1 MAEEGFRRKLT
12 AILSADV
19 EGYSRLMGE
28 DEDATIRTLT
38 AYRELMSTLIQ
49 KQHGRVVDSPGDNLL
64 AEFLSVVD
72 AVRCAVEIQEELRVR
87 NAELPDGRRMEFRIG
102 INLGD
107 VVEEGERIYGDGV
120 NITAR
125 VEGLAEGGG
134 ICISG
139 TVYDSIKSKLSL
151 GYESLGEHTVK
162 NIKEPVRVY
171 RMRVGPDASVLEE
184 SKEKKL
190 AVKRWQWAA
199 LAAVVVLILGAVAV
213 WNFYFRLPSVEPASV
228 EKMAFPLPEKPSI
241 AVLPFDNMS
250 GDPEQDFIADGFT
263 ENIIMGLSQMPGM
276 FVIARNSVF
285 TYKGKPVKIKQV
297 SEELG
302 VRYVLEGSVQKAGDR
317 LRVNAQLI
325 DALKGHH
332 LWADRYDREL
342 KDLFKLQDEITLK
355 VTTALS
361 VKLLGLMKNERIQTD
376 NFEAWSLFT
385 KGIRHFNRH
394 TKEDN
399 QKAIEYFEKALKLD
413 SDYPLAWLFLA
424 WTHLMDGEMGFSDSP
439 GESIKRAVE
448 IKQKTSDLWPEASRH
463 SFTGEIYS
471 IQKQYEKSIS
481 EKEKALAL
489 APNSSREH
497 ISLAWTLKDGARPE
511 EAIVYA
517 KKAMRLEPH
526 YPAWFLTT
534 LISSYDQTGR
544 YEEGLAAC
552 KQLLDR
558 AAKGEYP
565 LQWAHLGLAA
575 GYARLDRM
583 EEARSHAAELLK
595 IVPKFSI
602 KKYRASWRLSS
613 LKDQKYVDSY
623 TEMLRKAGLPD
634 EPPLPLPDKPS
645 IAVLPFKNLSSDPEQ
660 EFLSDGFTEDIIT
673 TLAKLPRMFVI
684 ARESS
689 FTFKGKSVKIQ
700 EVGRDLGVGYV
711 LEGSIQKLGDRV
723 RISAKLIDA
732 KNGHHLWAEKFDR
745 DQQDIFKLRDDITK
759 EIAIALQVKLT
770 EGEWLPGWGG
780 ITNNFDAY
788 INVRQSLEHFRRFT
802 PDDNILSRQKAKE
815 ALKLDPNY
823 SAATQMIAWTL
834 LMDGLFGTSKTPDK
848 SIEQAF
854 ELARKA
860 LNKGDDDSG
869 AHYLLGYAYLQRG
882 QFEKAVSELEIAR
895 ELFPNSAEINAGLG
909 MVLSDAGRPMEAIP
923 ALKNDN
929 ALESDSTELVLR

>member
-1 MAEEGFRRKLT
+1 MAEEGFKRKLT

-19 EGYSRLMGE
+19 EGYSRLMGD
-28 DEDATIRTLT
+28 DEEATVRTLT
-38 AYRELMSTLIQ
+38 AYREVMSTLIL
-49 KQHGRVVDSPGDNLL
+49 QHNGRVIDSPGDNLL
-64 AEFLSVVD
+64 AEFVSVVD
-72 AVRCAVEIQEELRVR
+72 AVQCAVSVQKEINAR
-87 NAELPDGRRMEFRIG
+87 NTELPENRKMQFRIG

-107 VVEEGERIYGDGV
+107 VIQEEERIYGDGV
-120 NITAR
+120 NIAAR
-125 VEGLAEGGG
+125 LEGLADPGG
-134 ICISG
+134 ICISK
-139 TVYDSIKSKLSL
+139 TAFDHIESKLPY
-151 GYESLGEHTVK
+151 GYDFIGDQTVK
-162 NIKEPVRVY
+162 NIAKPVGAYRVLMDPRVTVSGKPVDEKPKGTR
-171 RMRVGPDASVLEE
+171 RMPIFIGAITFIVL
-184 SKEKKL
+184 
-190 AVKRWQWAA
+190 V
-199 LAAVVVLILGAVAV
+199 VAV
-213 WNFYFRLPSVEPASV
+213 GIWQLYMKRPTVEPASL

-276 FVIARNSVF
+276 FVISRNSVF

-317 LRVNAQLI
+317 LRVTAQLI

-332 LWADRYDREL
+332 LWAERYDREL

-361 VKLLGLMKNERIQTD
+361 IKLLGLMKNEQIQTD
-376 NFEAWSLFT
+376 NFEAWSLFV
-385 KGIRHFNRH
+385 KGIRHFNRI

-413 SDYPLAWLFLA
+413 PDYPLAWLFLA

-448 IKQKTSDLWPEASRH
+448 IKQKTSASWPEASRH

-471 IQKQYEKSIS
+471 IQKQYEKSIA

-517 KKAMRLEPH
+517 KRAMRLEPH

-534 LISSYDQTGR
+534 LISSYDQAGR

-583 EEARSHAAELLK
+583 EEARFHAAELRN

-634 EPPLPLPDKPS
+634 
-645 IAVLPFKNLSSDPEQ
+645 
-660 EFLSDGFTEDIIT
+660 
-673 TLAKLPRMFVI
+673 
-684 ARESS
+684 
-689 FTFKGKSVKIQ
+689 
-700 EVGRDLGVGYV
+700 
-711 LEGSIQKLGDRV
+711 
-723 RISAKLIDA
+723 
-732 KNGHHLWAEKFDR
+732 
-745 DQQDIFKLRDDITK
+745 
-759 EIAIALQVKLT
+759 
-770 EGEWLPGWGG
+770 
-780 ITNNFDAY
+780 
-788 INVRQSLEHFRRFT
+788 
-802 PDDNILSRQKAKE
+802 
-815 ALKLDPNY
+815 
-823 SAATQMIAWTL
+823 
-834 LMDGLFGTSKTPDK
+834 
-848 SIEQAF
+848 
-854 ELARKA
+854 
-860 LNKGDDDSG
+860 
-869 AHYLLGYAYLQRG
+869 
-882 QFEKAVSELEIAR
+882 
-895 ELFPNSAEINAGLG
+895 
-909 MVLSDAGRPMEAIP
+909 
-923 ALKNDN
+923 
-929 ALESDSTELVLR
+929 